1 MRSMLGV
8 RYPMIPLLLKLT
20 LNHPMSSP
28 QMMRMFGLPVL
39 AIGRSLLCALSVRH
53 AAPAAGHGLPRAPL
67 NVAGRV
73 SERSP
78 QIAALGEF
86 LRTARYARQRRAQG
100 WQRKYRKRE

>member
-1 MRSMLGV
+1 
-8 RYPMIPLLLKLT
+8 

-39 AIGRSLLCALSVRH
+39 AIGRSLLCALAVRN
-53 AAPAAGHGLPRAPL
+53 AASAAGHGLPRTPPDM
-67 NVAGRV
+67 AGLV

-78 QIAALGEF
+78 QIAVLGEF

-100 WQRKYRKRE
+100 WQRKYRKREDW